1 MHSRAAKTAQR
12 NPSSSVSSNTCV
24 TARLRIVGTK
34 CLRRN
39 TSRTEGF
46 FQAPGLWSQGRRDG
60 RNSFGPWQREWP
72 GACSHLG
79 RSGSKDKGIAGARLA
94 VSLSFIILGEP
105 HSGDVSLLSS
115 TLTDTPS
122 LLCDFKPSRLTVMGS
137 SSQVICPH

>member
-1 MHSRAAKTAQR
+1 MRARQ
-12 NPSSSVSSNTCV
+12 SSEDGAEEPVLFRFLKYCV

-39 TSRTEGF
+39 TSRKEGF
-46 FQAPGLWSQGRRDG
+46 IQAPGLWSQGRRDG

-105 HSGDVSLLSS
+105 H
-115 TLTDTPS
+115 
-122 LLCDFKPSRLTVMGS
+122 
-137 SSQVICPH
+137 